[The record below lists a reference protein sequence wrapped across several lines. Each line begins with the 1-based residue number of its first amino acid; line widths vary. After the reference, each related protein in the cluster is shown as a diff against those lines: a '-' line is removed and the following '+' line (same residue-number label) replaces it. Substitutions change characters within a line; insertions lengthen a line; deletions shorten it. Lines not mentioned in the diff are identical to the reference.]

1 MCKYCEEDWTMTPR
15 VADVALL
22 PGLRGEGS
30 RGGVMTTVEE
40 RREVAARLRDIGVKT
55 WHTSWHEL
63 YAINNACGCYTGR
76 AKQVVRCA

>member
-40 RREVAARLRDIGVKT
+40 RREVARRLERG
-55 WHTSWHEL
+55 E
-63 YAINNACGCYTGR
+63 
-76 AKQVVRCA
+76 